1 MVGHLN
7 RPGTGWPPHLSAEV
21 EARQQVLVVEGTHGG
36 KALPGFAR
44 THGGEHVRAFGN
56 EAVVGQDG
64 FQ

>member
-7 RPGTGWPPHLSAEV
+7 RPGTGWPPYRSAEV
-21 EARQQVLVVEGTHGG
+21 EARQQVLVIESTHGG
-36 KALPGFAR
+36 TVLRGFAR
-44 THGGEHVRAFGN
+44 TRGGERARAFGI